1 MGVIE
6 GDSIPQ
12 VFIPQLVDY
21 YKRGLF
27 PFDKLI
33 KVYDF
38 DQLNEAFEDSKKG
51 ITIKP
56 IVRIDQ

>member
-1 MGVIE
+1 M
-6 GDSIPQ
+6 
-12 VFIPQLVDY
+12 FIPQLVDY

-27 PFDKLI
+27 PFDKLT

-38 DQLNEAFEDSKKG
+38 DQLNETFENSKKG

-56 IVRIDQ
+56 IVKIG